1 MDGQR
6 RIVQFQGVQSIPQ
19 PTPSGSEFSQDSKGK
34 GVNFIPMESTSV
46 HSMNNAMLDID
57 DSSLADYLSNGMMP
71 TSHELPNA
79 QEFGQ
84 TFASDAANVSGH
96 TVANN
101 NLRCHLDGICFQP
114 VESKEALFVS
124 C

>member
-6 RIVQFQGVQSIPQ
+6 RIVQFQGVPYQSIPQ
-19 PTPSGSEFSQDSKGK
+19 PTLSGSEFSKGK
-34 GVNFIPMESTSV
+34 GVNFIPVESTSV
-46 HSMNNAMLDID
+46 HSMNNTMLDID

-84 TFASDAANVSGH
+84 TFALDAANVSGY
-96 TVANN
+96 TDN
-101 NLRCHLDGICFQP
+101 NLRCHLDGICFQA
-114 VESKEALFVS
+114 VESEEALIVS
-124 C
+124 Y